1 MLNDLQAAIGRWLRA
16 EYDPGQPMPQ
26 RLVDL
31 LIQVEQ
37 RDDKLQEYA
46 NGIATDSPPFTH
58 AHESFESAA

>member
-46 NGIATDSPPFTH
+46 NGIATGSPPFRN

>member
-1 MLNDLQAAIGRWLRA
+1 MLNELQAAIGLWLRA